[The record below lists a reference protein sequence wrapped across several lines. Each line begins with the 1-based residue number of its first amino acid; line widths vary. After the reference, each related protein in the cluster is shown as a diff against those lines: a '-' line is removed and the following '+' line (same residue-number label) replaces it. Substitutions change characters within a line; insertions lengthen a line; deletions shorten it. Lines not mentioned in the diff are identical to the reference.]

1 MTLPQGD
8 FSFAYPLILGGLGLV
23 PLLAYFLG
31 GRGGAPAVPFSGT
44 EPLRAAGGVT
54 RAQSGRLG
62 LSLLLAALALGLI
75 ALARPQISNA
85 FTQTETSGI
94 DIMIVLDVSR
104 SMLAE
109 DYQTEDGRRANRIDT
124 VKRITRQFI
133 ESRPA
138 DRIGISA
145 FAGRPYL
152 VSPLTLDHGWLLQ
165 NLDRLRIGL
174 VEDGTAI
181 GSALSSAAN
190 RLKDS
195 EAKSRLIVLLSD
207 GGNNAGRVAPA
218 TAAEAAAALGIKVY
232 TIGAGSKGPA
242 PFPITDAL
250 GRTMYTMQ
258 QFDVDEPELMRIAQI
273 ANGRYFAATNTRA
286 LSDIYKQ
293 IDQLEKS
300 KIEVTQYREY
310 KELYMW
316 FAMAALGL
324 LGLHLALEQTIWR
337 RVP

>member
-1 MTLPQGD
+1 MTTPQGD
-8 FSFAYPLILGGLGLV
+8 FGFAYPAVLSGLALI
-23 PLLAYFLG
+23 PLLAYLLG

-44 EPLRAAGGVT
+44 EPLRAAGAVT
-54 RAQSGRLG
+54 RAKAGHLTF
-62 LSLLLAALALGLI
+62 SLLLAALAAAIL
-75 ALARPQISNA
+75 AMARPQLSNA
-85 FTQTETSGI
+85 FTHTETSGI

-109 DYQTEDGRRANRIDT
+109 DYQTDDGRRANRIDT

-133 ESRPA
+133 EARPA
-138 DRIGISA
+138 DRIGITA

-195 EAKSRLIVLLSD
+195 EAKTRLIVLLSD

-250 GRTMYTMQ
+250 GRTIYTMQ
-258 QFDVDEPELMRIAQI
+258 QFDVDEPELTKIAQI
-273 ANGRYFAATNTRA
+273 AGGKYFAATNTRA
-286 LSDIYKQ
+286 LADIYKQ
-293 IDQLEKS
+293 IDSLEKS

-310 KELYMW
+310 RELFQW
-316 FAMAALGL
+316 FAMPALFL
-324 LGLHLALEQTIWR
+324 LGMQMLLAQTIWR